1 MDEQAINADQ
11 RRYNRMTKET
21 LIALRIDAELAERLE
36 QLEAKTGLNKS
47 ALIRQLIRNATIEP
61 VQLQTTASTA
71 AAIGK

>member
-1 MDEQAINADQ
+1 
-11 RRYNRMTKET
+11 MTKET

-36 QLEAKTGLNKS
+36 QLEDKTGLNKS

-71 AAIGK
+71 AAIGQ